1 MRSLPLLASPKR
13 RRRPRR
19 SLPLARFLV
28 PGGAGLVLA
37 LCGTGFV
44 YWTRV
49 TLFKQA
55 HFAPD
60 SAHPYDFYA
69 TGCLMAGM
77 LALATL
83 LLSLREPP
91 PMRWRRPRR
100 ASRSRALLPRTPRPK
115 SGTIGPL

>member
-1 MRSLPLLASPKR
+1 MFSSPKR

-19 SLPLARFLV
+19 PLSLARLVV
-28 PGGAGLVLA
+28 PGGAGLA
-37 LCGTGFV
+37 LMLFGTGFV

-49 TLFKQA
+49 TLYQQA

-60 SAHPYDFYA
+60 SAHPYDVYA
-69 TGCLMAGM
+69 TGCLLAGM
-77 LALATL
+77 LAGATL

-100 ASRSRALLPRTPRPK
+100 VSRSRTLLPRTPRPK
-115 SGTIGPL
+115 SGIIGPL